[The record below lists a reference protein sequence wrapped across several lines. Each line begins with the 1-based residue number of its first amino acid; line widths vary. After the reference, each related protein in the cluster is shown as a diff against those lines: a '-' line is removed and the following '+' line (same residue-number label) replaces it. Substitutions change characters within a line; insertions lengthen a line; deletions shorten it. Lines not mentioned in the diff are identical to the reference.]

1 MYGWFTT
8 KESYKVFL
16 LIIQQTLILSKF
28 IKSVEVNHIIFWL
41 LIPAD
46 NPLNLDS
53 KSFNTLIKMTLTD
66 ELKIFDYKIKAN
78 QAQYNLDREVAELSA
93 LSSKELDKYEY
104 LTGEDLGYKLG
115 AVETAKFMY
124 SPLGKVLSE
133 KVQKG
138 KQSKKTDKIVKK
150 GKQDKNLFYNSQH
163 GFVKFRVSV
172 ILQNCHLILCTKKWM
187 VFIKRFLCFKNL
199 IHKQKKEDLKEKDNA
214 GDLFNELY
222 YICKERYSEEKNGL
236 NKKDKNK
243 FYYKTL
249 RLADDYEYECE
260 EE

>member
-16 LIIQQTLILSKF
+16 LIIQQTLIVKILSKF

-115 AVETAKFMY
+115 AVETARFMY
-124 SPLGKVLSE
+124 SPLGKVLS
-133 KVQKG
+133 
-138 KQSKKTDKIVKK
+138 
-150 GKQDKNLFYNSQH
+150 
-163 GFVKFRVSV
+163 
-172 ILQNCHLILCTKKWM
+172 
-187 VFIKRFLCFKNL
+187 
-199 IHKQKKEDLKEKDNA
+199 
-214 GDLFNELY
+214 
-222 YICKERYSEEKNGL
+222 
-236 NKKDKNK
+236 
-243 FYYKTL
+243 
-249 RLADDYEYECE
+249 
-260 EE
+260 